1 MAVRSPCVI
10 AGKYHL
16 ERTYCTPM
24 RCLALLLHVA
34 TSQHHSLGPGRG
46 TWSVGIP
53 EDFGMDSELLSRA
66 AAEVGR
72 VGAERYCLLIAKDGV
87 IVSETYYKNTSE
99 STYESDSLGKTITAS
114 LLGVAVQHGLLD
126 LDTPLVQYGVRPRGN
141 WSVSGTDYFP
151 EVTMRHLLTQSSG
164 YGTIPPGSRMT
175 YDSDAYIQHISYA
188 ISDILERRTESAWA
202 GGRGRSILRRPSSRR
217 RSGFQICTCLIRL
230 AKRFRPVAA
239 RWFPAATWRAWGSS
253 F

>member
-34 TSQHHSLGPGRG
+34 TCQHHSLGPGRG

-53 EDFGMDSELLSRA
+53 EDFGMDSDSELLSRA

-87 IVSETYYKNTSE
+87 IV
-99 STYESDSLGKTITAS
+99 
-114 LLGVAVQHGLLD
+114 
-126 LDTPLVQYGVRPRGN
+126 
-141 WSVSGTDYFP
+141 
-151 EVTMRHLLTQSSG
+151 EV
-164 YGTIPPGSRMT
+164 
-175 YDSDAYIQHISYA
+175 
-188 ISDILERRTESAWA
+188 
-202 GGRGRSILRRPSSRR
+202 
-217 RSGFQICTCLIRL
+217 
-230 AKRFRPVAA
+230 PVAGLIDH
-239 RWFPAATWRAWGSS
+239 RDDGPGFNSPPAAH
-253 F
+253 

>member
-1 MAVRSPCVI
+1 MAVRSLCVI

-16 ERTYCTPM
+16 ERAYCTPM

-34 TSQHHSLGPGRG
+34 TCQHHSLGPGRG

-164 YGTIPPGSRMT
+164 YGSPMRKRISR
-175 YDSDAYIQHISYA
+175 HP
-188 ISDILERRTESAWA
+188 SAVSLIA
-202 GGRGRSILRRPSSRR
+202 VPSSRR
-217 RSGFQICTCLIRL
+217 
-230 AKRFRPVAA
+230 AA
-239 RWFPAATWRAWGSS
+239 RPSDLSS
-253 F
+253 YSMRSTTAPR

>member
-87 IVSETYYKNTSE
+87 IVEVP
-99 STYESDSLGKTITAS
+99 
-114 LLGVAVQHGLLD
+114 VAGLIDHRDDGHHWQAAGGPSRPVSSGCDRGLPARSKFRIPGRRGGRSHSGWHDMMPD
-126 LDTPLVQYGVRPRGN
+126 LPHLAPECRWR
-141 WSVSGTDYFP
+141 SGTQASADSSCALA
-151 EVTMRHLLTQSSG
+151 RGHLRDLESS
-164 YGTIPPGSRMT
+164 S
-175 YDSDAYIQHISYA
+175 
-188 ISDILERRTESAWA
+188 
-202 GGRGRSILRRPSSRR
+202 
-217 RSGFQICTCLIRL
+217 
-230 AKRFRPVAA
+230 
-239 RWFPAATWRAWGSS
+239 
-253 F
+253 